1 MQEDHIPYNAAM
13 AIAIIGGGAAGMM
26 AAATII
32 EKNPHADV
40 WIIEK
45 NDILGKKVLISGGG
59 RCNVTTGLT
68 DIKKLLTKY
77 PRGARFLQ
85 HALYEFSPEK
95 VYAWF
100 EHKGVALKTEKD
112 LRVFPLSDNGKE
124 VVGIFEK
131 ILRALPHAEIWTGH
145 TVQKIIKKNDKFEIT
160 IKGKSQPITAEK
172 IILTTGGQA
181 YRQTGSTGDGYTFAE
196 QLGHTITPLAPSLSS
211 FMTQEQWPKK
221 IAGVAITHAVLT
233 AHTDKKQKTEGP
245 FLFTHWGISGPAV
258 FALSAITA
266 FERYTKERP
275 MRITIDFIPEKNG
288 NILATE
294 LEKIRTAHPQKSI
307 ANTLAS
313 MVPRSLAEKI
323 CETQKMLPTKK
334 NQEISNAEK
343 QKMLEGLKHMG
354 LHVIGRGAGDEFVT
368 AGGINLQEVERTTMA
383 SKKCPGLFFAGEIL
397 DIDGFTGGFNL
408 QAAWATGRLAGE
420 NAAKN

>member
-1 MQEDHIPYNAAM
+1 M

-32 EKNPHADV
+32 EKNPHAHV

-85 HALYEFSPEK
+85 HALYAFPPEK
-95 VYAWF
+95 VCAWF

-112 LRVFPLSDNGKE
+112 LRVFPVSDNGKE
-124 VVGIFEK
+124 IVDIFEK
-131 ILRALPHAEIWTGH
+131 ILRASPHAEIWTRH
-145 TVQKIIKKNDKFEIT
+145 TVQKIMKKNDKFEIA
-160 IKGKSQPITAEK
+160 IKEKSQSIIAEK
-172 IILTTGGQA
+172 IILTSGGQA
-181 YRQTGSTGDGYTFAE
+181 YRHTGSTGDGYTFAE
-196 QLGHTITPLAPSLSS
+196 SLGHTVTPLAPSLSS

-221 IAGVAITHAVLT
+221 IAGVAVKKATLT
-233 AHTDKKQKTEGP
+233 TNKQKTEGP

-258 FALSAITA
+258 FALSAQTA
-266 FERYTKERP
+266 FKKYSTTQP
-275 MRITIDFIPEKNG
+275 MRITIDLMPDKNG
-288 NILATE
+288 HELTTE
-294 LEKIRTAHPQKSI
+294 LEKMRTTHPQKTI
-307 ANTLAS
+307 VNTLAY

-323 CETQKMLPTKK
+323 CEIQNIPLTKK
-334 NQEISNAEK
+334 NQEIKNAEK
-343 QKMLEGLKHMG
+343 HKILEALKNLP

-368 AGGINLQEVERTTMA
+368 AGGVNLQEVERTTMA

-420 NAAKN
+420 NATKN